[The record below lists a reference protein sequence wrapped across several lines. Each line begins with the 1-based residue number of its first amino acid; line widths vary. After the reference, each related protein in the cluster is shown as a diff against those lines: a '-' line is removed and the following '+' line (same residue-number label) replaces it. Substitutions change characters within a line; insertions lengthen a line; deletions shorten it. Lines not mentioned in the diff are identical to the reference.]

1 MANSEAWKVIFE
13 KYRLFEHDFD
23 ERPFEITATMIK
35 EATKNFKKTNQ
46 REVRILC
53 KQDSREDRPEV
64 FKNLGLFILP
74 IKNGIYKIVKGEG
87 YLDIPYIYSVEKR
100 YLSKLDFCLDTAK
113 VGNSEM
119 QHLDYA
125 YASSIIRDFMDD
137 DSLVLTIRGRKYTPK
152 FSFYVNNFFIE
163 VESVQ
168 TEVDAGYEGRD
179 KVVLI
184 EAKNSKTKNIIIRQ
198 IFYPF
203 KQWKTYTD
211 KNIYSIF
218 FEKQGKYYNLWQ
230 FKFDDENDYN
240 SVKFVKFKKYEII
253 CNEK

>member
-1 MANSEAWKVIFE
+1 M
-13 KYRLFEHDFD
+13 
-23 ERPFEITATMIK
+23 
-35 EATKNFKKTNQ
+35 
-46 REVRILC
+46 
-53 KQDSREDRPEV
+53 
-64 FKNLGLFILP
+64 
-74 IKNGIYKIVKGEG
+74 
-87 YLDIPYIYSVEKR
+87 
-100 YLSKLDFCLDTAK
+100 SKLNFCLDTAK

-125 YASSIIRDFMDD
+125 YASSIIRDFMQD

-163 VESVQ
+163 VKSVQ

-184 EAKNSKTKNIIIRQ
+184 EAKNLKTSNIIIRQ

-203 KQWKTYTD
+203 KQWKQYTNKD
-211 KNIYSIF
+211 IFTIF
-218 FEKQGKYYNLWQ
+218 FEKQDKYYNLWQ
-230 FKFDDENDYN
+230 FRFTDDNDYN
-240 SVKFVKFKKYEII
+240 SVEFVKFRKYEII